1 MSDIHSTIQNDLP
14 FRYELALD
22 SMLFLAWR
30 DASVDKVVD
39 ASSGCV

>member
-1 MSDIHSTIQNDLP
+1 MSDYTFHDYKMT
-14 FRYELALD
+14 FHLD

-30 DASVDKVVD
+30 DTSVDEVVY